1 MPNDKKINKMKD
13 KTLKLCKFFF
23 PRGVSFVMLPE
34 IRYNTLVIEFES
46 LVPRGLN

>member
-13 KTLKLCKFFF
+13 KTLKLNFFF

-46 LVPRGLN
+46 LIPRGLN